1 VKKSIRLIIAG
12 ASLGILIG
20 TFFIVKALV
29 SKEAVYTPYE
39 DTNIYHVKA
48 RYNELE
54 SMVFDRE
61 DGVRVEFSSTR
72 ETVDGRDKVNWQ
84 IDTPKVSY
92 EIKSGTIEDI
102 SFAMSNVYSDQVIEE
117 NPEDLSIYGL
127 DDPTSKAELT
137 FIDGEIVELFIGN
150 KTPTK
155 TAYYM
160 RKEGDSTV
168 YTLRNYIIERMHT
181 DLTTLRSFYI
191 DLPNLRED
199 LRYFKI
205 VKDRTIEIVP
215 KMDGDDFAG
224 STLAMFRV
232 NLPYRTPKYVDGQR
246 FGEILETL
254 PGQVK
259 IEKYIEDGVTDFS
272 QYGLSPPRYEWAVK
286 DSNISVHL
294 LFGDDVDDRYMYA
307 MIKGSSTVFT
317 VLQSTYS
324 FLEVKPFELV
334 DKFVLIPNIDTVDKF
349 VITGREK
356 TYTAELKRE
365 KNLSAKEGETE
376 DVIETFF
383 LNGKEIE
390 DSPFRKFYQSAIG
403 LLADAENPSP
413 APIRKADV
421 SIVYSMNEG
430 PEPTLRADFTLFN
443 RDFHAAYRYGITE
456 FLVASH
462 LIDEMFD
469 TAEALLAE

>member
-1 VKKSIRLIIAG
+1 MKKSIRLIIAG

-20 TFFIVKALV
+20 AFFVVKAIV
-29 SKEAVYTPYE
+29 NKEAVYTPYE

-54 SMVFDRE
+54 TMVFDRA
-61 DGVRVEFSSTR
+61 DGIHVEFSSTR
-72 ETVDGRDKVNWQ
+72 EMVDDREKVIWQ
-84 IDTPKVSY
+84 IDAPKVSY

-102 SFAMSNVYSDQVIEE
+102 SFAMSNVYSDEVIEE
-117 NPEDLSIYGL
+117 NPEDLAIYGL

-137 FIDGEIVELFIGN
+137 FIDGEIVKFLIGD

-168 YTLRNYIIERMHT
+168 YTLRNYIVERMHT
-181 DLTTLRSFYI
+181 DLKTLRSFYI
-191 DLPNLRED
+191 DLPNLKED
-199 LRYFKI
+199 LQYFKI

-215 KMDGDDFAG
+215 RIEGDDFVG
-224 STLAMFRV
+224 SILSMYRV
-232 NLPYRTPKYVDGQR
+232 SLPYRTPKYVASQR
-246 FGEILETL
+246 FGEIMETL
-254 PGQVK
+254 PVQVK
-259 IEKYIEDGVTDFS
+259 IEEYIEDGVTNFS

-286 DSNISVHL
+286 DSNNSVHL
-294 LFGDDVDDRYMYA
+294 MFGDNVDDRYMYA

-317 VLQSTYS
+317 VLQSTFS
-324 FLEVKPFELV
+324 FLEATPFELV
-334 DKFVLIPNIDTVDKF
+334 DKFVLIPNIDMVDKF
-349 VITGREK
+349 VITGRGK

-376 DVIETFF
+376 DVIETFL

-403 LLADAENPSP
+403 LQADAENSTP
-413 APIRKADV
+413 APLRKADV
-421 SIVYSMNEG
+421 SIVYTMNEG
-430 PEPTLRADFTLFN
+430 PEPTLRADFTQFN
-443 RDFHAAYRYGITE
+443 RDFHAAYRYGISE
-456 FLVASH
+456 FLVASDQ
-462 LIDEMFD
+462 IDTMFD
-469 TAEALLAE
+469 AAEALLAE